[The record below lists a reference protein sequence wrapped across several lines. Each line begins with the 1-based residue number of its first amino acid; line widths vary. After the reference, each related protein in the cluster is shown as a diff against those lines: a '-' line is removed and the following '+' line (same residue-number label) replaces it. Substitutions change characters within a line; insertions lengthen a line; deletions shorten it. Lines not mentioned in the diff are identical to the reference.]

1 MTAAQ
6 PGSPV
11 TDGIRSLEVR
21 WIFPGRLET
30 AVAGWFAR
38 FPAELETREDTYLL
52 SPRLRGLSLKLRAGA
67 ALEVKAYQGSPGILD
82 MAGRARGRME
92 SWRKWSFPFGSPSH
106 GGRDPAG
113 WRLIRKTRRISRF
126 SLAGG
131 PIPGCGQGPGEE
143 PGCAVEL
150 TEVLSSGQ
158 AWWTLGFES
167 LGPPHLLR
175 SQLEATA
182 ALVFAEPLPGQAE
195 PGINESRS
203 YAEWLLQWPAAG
215 DNNAQALFL
224 PSRPGRRRSSP
235 EGEQLL
241 GQIRECPGRWRRA
254 SCRCGADVF
263 SPY

>member
-11 TDGIRSLEVR
+11 TDGARSLEVR
-21 WIFPGRLET
+21 WIFPGQLDA

-52 SPRLRGLSLKLRAGA
+52 SPRLRGLSVKLRAGS

-82 MAGRARGRME
+82 LAGRARGRME
-92 SWRKWSFPFGSPSH
+92 SWRKWSFPFGPPSH

-126 SLAGG
+126 SLAGDQ
-131 PIPGCGQGPGEE
+131 IRGCGQGLGEE

-150 TEVLSSGQ
+150 TEVLTRGQ

-175 SQLEATA
+175 SQLEATT
-182 ALVFAEPLPGQAE
+182 ALVFAETLPGLAE
-195 PGINESRS
+195 PGLNESRS

-215 DNNAQALFL
+215 ENNAQALFL
-224 PSRPGRRRSSP
+224 PPRPDRRRSSP
-235 EGEQLL
+235 EDEQLP
-241 GQIRECPGRWRRA
+241 GQIRECRGRSR
-254 SCRCGADVF
+254 V
-263 SPY
+263 